1 MSCTEALV
9 SQPQMLFTNLATAS
23 SILNTFLLHVCDG
36 ALHYSDLSFDTADGL
51 MRPVIGIDR

>member
-1 MSCTEALV
+1 
-9 SQPQMLFTNLATAS
+9 MLFTNLATAS

-51 MRPVIGIDR
+51 MRPVTGIDR